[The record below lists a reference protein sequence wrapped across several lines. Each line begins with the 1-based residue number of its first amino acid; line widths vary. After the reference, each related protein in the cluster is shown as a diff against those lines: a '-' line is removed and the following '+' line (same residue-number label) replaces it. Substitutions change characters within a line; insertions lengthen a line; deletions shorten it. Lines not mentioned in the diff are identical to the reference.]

1 MKTDFTNTLVIGV
14 SSRALFDLEEENRIF
29 ETEHI
34 QAYRKYLSEHEAEPL
49 KVGTA
54 FYLVKNLLELNKL
67 VEIPM
72 VEVVLMSKNSP
83 EPIRISTLPSSWSA
97 TSASRIDGRETP
109 SCSASVRS
117 GGRRPLT
124 AKSGS

>member
-49 KVGTA
+49 KV
-54 FYLVKNLLELNKL
+54 
-67 VEIPM
+67 
-72 VEVVLMSKNSP
+72 
-83 EPIRISTLPSSWSA
+83 
-97 TSASRIDGRETP
+97 
-109 SCSASVRS
+109 
-117 GGRRPLT
+117 
-124 AKSGS
+124 